1 MRKFKIDWKTFHSTF
16 PLFTYP
22 LHNVSDKTGNVYIC
36 KSIDTYRTLKSRG
49 LAFPLATPL
58 SSIEH
63 SLKDQRVSPPIL
75 ASAIFPLRLLNN
87 LVSSQLIQTIQSI
100 QINYRIEIIFPT
112 TKKSFW
118 WWIYERS
125 FYKSRYLQRWEDFAT
140 SIFPWTLE
148 LSMFKK
154 IGLQLELFIIVDAG
168 SALDYNGFTRERE
181 REQANESQRQFQL
194 PNATLVY
201 LTLSHTRRRLH
212 YFFPCLVH

>member
-16 PLFTYP
+16 SLFTYP
-22 LHNVSDKTGNVYIC
+22 LHNVSDKTGNVHIY

-112 TKKSFW
+112 TKKSFDEFTNVHFTRAV
-118 WWIYERS
+118 ISKGEKIS
-125 FYKSRYLQRWEDFAT
+125 QPRYFR
-140 SIFPWTLE
+140 TLE

-181 REQANESQRQFQL
+181 RASQRI
-194 PNATLVY
+194 PKAVPIT
-201 LTLSHTRRRLH
+201 
-212 YFFPCLVH
+212 

>member
-1 MRKFKIDWKTFHSTF
+1 MH
-16 PLFTYP
+16 
-22 LHNVSDKTGNVYIC
+22 IC

-112 TKKSFW
+112 TKKSFDEFRNVHFTRAV
-118 WWIYERS
+118 ISKGEKIS
-125 FYKSRYLQRWEDFAT
+125 QPRYFR
-140 SIFPWTLE
+140 TLE

-181 REQANESQRQFQL
+181 RESKPTNPKFQL
-194 PNATLVY
+194 PNATVVY

>member
-1 MRKFKIDWKTFHSTF
+1 M
-16 PLFTYP
+16 
-22 LHNVSDKTGNVYIC
+22 SDKTGNVYIC

-112 TKKSFW
+112 TKKSDEFTNVHFTRAV
-118 WWIYERS
+118 ISKGEKIS
-125 FYKSRYLQRWEDFAT
+125 QPRYFR
-140 SIFPWTLE
+140 TLE

-194 PNATLVY
+194 PNATVVY

>member
-1 MRKFKIDWKTFHSTF
+1 M
-16 PLFTYP
+16 
-22 LHNVSDKTGNVYIC
+22 SDKTGNVHIC

-112 TKKSFW
+112 TKKSFDEFTNVHFTRAV
-118 WWIYERS
+118 ISKGEKIS
-125 FYKSRYLQRWEDFAT
+125 QPRYFR
-140 SIFPWTLE
+140 TLE

-154 IGLQLELFIIVDAG
+154 IGLQLELFIIVDAVQPSIITG
-168 SALDYNGFTRERE
+168 SRERE
-181 REQANESQRQFQL
+181 RASQRI
-194 PNATLVY
+194 PKAVPIT
-201 LTLSHTRRRLH
+201 
-212 YFFPCLVH
+212 

>member
-22 LHNVSDKTGNVYIC
+22 LHNVSDKTGNVHIC

-112 TKKSFW
+112 TKKSFDEFTNVHFTRAV
-118 WWIYERS
+118 ISKGEKIS
-125 FYKSRYLQRWEDFAT
+125 QPRYF
-140 SIFPWTLE
+140 LE
-148 LSMFKK
+148 LLNCLCLKR
-154 IGLQLELFIIVDAG
+154 
-168 SALDYNGFTRERE
+168 LDYNWNCSSSWMPVQPSIITGSRERE
-181 REQANESQRQFQL
+181 RTSQRI
-194 PNATLVY
+194 PKAVPIT
-201 LTLSHTRRRLH
+201 
-212 YFFPCLVH
+212 

>member
-1 MRKFKIDWKTFHSTF
+1 M
-16 PLFTYP
+16 
-22 LHNVSDKTGNVYIC
+22 SDKTGNVHIC

-49 LAFPLATPL
+49 LAFPLATSL

-63 SLKDQRVSPPIL
+63 SFKDQRVSPPIL

-112 TKKSFW
+112 TKKSFDEFTNVHFTRAV
-118 WWIYERS
+118 ISKGEKIS
-125 FYKSRYLQRWEDFAT
+125 QPRYFR
-140 SIFPWTLE
+140 TLE

-194 PNATLVY
+194 PNATVVY

>member
-1 MRKFKIDWKTFHSTF
+1 MRFLSPLLFRRSNIPLKISAFHHQFLLLLFF
-16 PLFTYP
+16 PL
-22 LHNVSDKTGNVYIC
+22 DC
-36 KSIDTYRTLKSRG
+36 SIT
-49 LAFPLATPL
+49 
-58 SSIEH
+58 
-63 SLKDQRVSPPIL
+63 
-75 ASAIFPLRLLNN
+75 
-87 LVSSQLIQTIQSI
+87 SSQLIQTIQSI

-112 TKKSFW
+112 TKKSFDEFTNVHFTRAV
-118 WWIYERS
+118 ISKGEKIS
-125 FYKSRYLQRWEDFAT
+125 QPRYFR
-140 SIFPWTLE
+140 TLE

>member
-1 MRKFKIDWKTFHSTF
+1 M
-16 PLFTYP
+16 
-22 LHNVSDKTGNVYIC
+22 SDKTGNVHIC

-112 TKKSFW
+112 TKKSFDEFTNVHFTRAV
-118 WWIYERS
+118 ISKGEKIS
-125 FYKSRYLQRWEDFAT
+125 QPRYFR
-140 SIFPWTLE
+140 TLE

-194 PNATLVY
+194 PNATVVY

>member
-1 MRKFKIDWKTFHSTF
+1 M
-16 PLFTYP
+16 
-22 LHNVSDKTGNVYIC
+22 SDKTGNVYIC
-36 KSIDTYRTLKSRG
+36 KSIDTYRTLKNRG

-87 LVSSQLIQTIQSI
+87 LVAINPDNSI
-100 QINYRIEIIFPT
+100 NPDKLSRIEIIFPT
-112 TKKSFW
+112 TKKSFDEFTN
-118 WWIYERS
+118 IYFTRAVISKGEKIS
-125 FYKSRYLQRWEDFAT
+125 QPRYFR
-140 SIFPWTLE
+140 TLE

-181 REQANESQRQFQL
+181 SKPTNPKGSSNYLMQR
-194 PNATLVY
+194 
-201 LTLSHTRRRLH
+201 SSI
-212 YFFPCLVH
+212 

>member
-22 LHNVSDKTGNVYIC
+22 LHNVSDKTGNVHIC

-87 LVSSQLIQTIQSI
+87 LVAINPDNSI
-100 QINYRIEIIFPT
+100 NPDKLSNWNNFSNDE
-112 TKKSFW
+112 KKLW
-118 WWIYERS
+118 RIYERS

-181 REQANESQRQFQL
+181 NKPTNPKGSSNYLMQR
-194 PNATLVY
+194 
-201 LTLSHTRRRLH
+201 SSI
-212 YFFPCLVH
+212 